1 MNEISLKEK
10 IYIIR
15 GKQVMLDRDLAELYG
30 VETRYLNKAVKRNK
44 ERFLEKFCFQLTQEE
59 LQSWL
64 FQFGTSNTSTLEN
77 NIPSS
82 IKMGLRKLPYV
93 FTEQGVAMLSGVLR
107 SKKAIGVSINIM
119 EAFVAMRHFLQEN
132 ASVFQRLNRIELK
145 QIEYDKNF
153 NKIFNAIEQK
163 QLTPSQGVFYDGQL
177 YDAHTFVVDLM
188 KSAQKEI
195 ILIDNYVSE
204 DTLTLLSH
212 KKSEVKV
219 SIYTKEITQKLQLA
233 QTKFNEQYKHLEIIK
248 FTKSHDRFLIIDKT
262 IYHIGASLK
271 DLGKKWFAFSK
282 LSDTDIL
289 EKL

>member
-1 MNEISLKEK
+1 
-10 IYIIR
+10 
-15 GKQVMLDRDLAELYG
+15 MLDRDLAELYG